1 MNGLEKL
8 ANEARLKIAPTKGE
22 RLELHRQRSIEFNRQ
37 ANLEFEQQR
46 VTPELL
52 NRIIN
57 L

>member
-1 MNGLEKL
+1 MNGLERL
-8 ANEARLKIAPTKGE
+8 VRETRLKIAPTKTE
-22 RLELHRQRSIEFNRQ
+22 RLELHRQRSIEFDRQ

-52 NRIIN
+52 NRVIN